1 MPTSVINLYILIS
14 SPFLTQQQP
23 PADTNTACLFE
34 VFQFMWPGSADR
46 KYTRGRCQQS
56 CVSYTVRLID
66 NVDNMASF
74 RRSLFSRNSS
84 YNVDVRMKVGE
95 WDHRLRGQ
103 AGSMGVLER
112 MGGGGGRNKCWVNEE
127 DMLSIHGFQFVLV
140 FCFLCLFKI
149 VGDNIYENI

>member
-1 MPTSVINLYILIS
+1 MPTSWSNLYILIS

-23 PADTNTACLFE
+23 LADTNTACLFE

-56 CVSYTVRLID
+56 CVSYTVKLVD

-95 WDHRLRGQ
+95 WDHGLRGQ

-112 MGGGGGRNKCWVNEE
+112 IGGGGGE
-127 DMLSIHGFQFVLV
+127 VLGKQRRHAQYSWILVCPSVLFSV
-140 FCFLCLFKI
+140 F
-149 VGDNIYENI
+149 IYNSWW

>member
-1 MPTSVINLYILIS
+1 MPTSWSNLYILIS

-23 PADTNTACLFE
+23 LADTNTACLFE

-56 CVSYTVRLID
+56 CVSYTVKLVD

-95 WDHRLRGQ
+95 WDHGLRGQ
-103 AGSMGVLER
+103 AGSVGVLER
-112 MGGGGGRNKCWVNEE
+112 MGGGKKE
-127 DMLSIHGFQFVLV
+127 VLGKRRRHAEYSWISVCRSVLFSV
-140 FCFLCLFKI
+140 FI
-149 VGDNIYENI
+149 

>member
-1 MPTSVINLYILIS
+1 MPTSWSNLYILIS
-14 SPFLTQQQP
+14 SPFLTQQP
-23 PADTNTACLFE
+23 LADTNTACLFE

-56 CVSYTVRLID
+56 CVSYTVKLVD

-95 WDHRLRGQ
+95 WDHGLRGQ

-112 MGGGGGRNKCWVNEE
+112 MGGGGKKE
-127 DMLSIHGFQFVLV
+127 VLGKRRRHAQYSWISVCPSVLFSV
-140 FCFLCLFKI
+140 FI
-149 VGDNIYENI
+149 

>member
-1 MPTSVINLYILIS
+1 MPTSWSNLYILIS
-14 SPFLTQQQP
+14 SPFLTQKQP
-23 PADTNTACLFE
+23 LADTNTACLFE

-56 CVSYTVRLID
+56 CVSYTVKLVD

-95 WDHRLRGQ
+95 WDHGLRGQ

-112 MGGGGGRNKCWVNEE
+112 MGGGGG
-127 DMLSIHGFQFVLV
+127 VLGKWRRHAQYSWISVCPSVLFSV
-140 FCFLCLFKI
+140 FI
-149 VGDNIYENI
+149 